1 MKFNSSHG
9 IISPEVLRREIQKIV
24 DDSGFKVRVVERGGR
39 SLKSMLQR
47 SDVEPIMKCFD
58 DDCPICLTAPKGMC
72 QVESVGYRILCIEC
86 KTQGKVAVMDGETGR
101 TGRMRCK
108 EHISAL
114 DSKTRPSNLREHC
127 QLVHNGR
134 RVEFACEVVSRFPG
148 DPLSRQLEEAVRIDH
163 QQGTSLNDKSEFV
176 RPAGVRISVARM

>member
-1 MKFNSSHG
+1 MLDILVPGPEFAPHTGRNGCSCPALVTLWSLGKRYDSVMFVQSS
-9 IISPEVLRREIQKIV
+9 PNEVLRREIQKIV

-72 QVESVGYRILCIEC
+72 QVESVGYRIFCIEC

-101 TGRMRCK
+101 TGRM
-108 EHISAL
+108 
-114 DSKTRPSNLREHC
+114 
-127 QLVHNGR
+127 
-134 RVEFACEVVSRFPG
+134 
-148 DPLSRQLEEAVRIDH
+148 
-163 QQGTSLNDKSEFV
+163 
-176 RPAGVRISVARM
+176 

>member
-1 MKFNSSHG
+1 
-9 IISPEVLRREIQKIV
+9 
-24 DDSGFKVRVVERGGR
+24 
-39 SLKSMLQR
+39 
-47 SDVEPIMKCFD
+47 MKCFD

-72 QVESVGYRILCIEC
+72 QLESVGYRIWCMEC
-86 KTQGKVAVMDGETGR
+86 KALGKSAVMDGETGR
-101 TGRMRCK
+101 TGRKRCK

-114 DSKTRPSNLREHC
+114 DSKNRPSNLREHC

-134 RVEFACEVVSRFPG
+134 RVDFGCEVVSKFPG

-176 RPAGVRISVARM
+176 RPAGMRISVARM

>member
-1 MKFNSSHG
+1 
-9 IISPEVLRREIQKIV
+9 
-24 DDSGFKVRVVERGGR
+24 
-39 SLKSMLQR
+39 
-47 SDVEPIMKCFD
+47 
-58 DDCPICLTAPKGMC
+58 
-72 QVESVGYRILCIEC
+72 
-86 KTQGKVAVMDGETGR
+86 MDGGTGR